1 MGKGVIETYTGVM
14 FDVFNPKPEM
24 FVIQDIAHALSL
36 TCRYNG
42 HSPWFYSVAQHSCIL
57 ADLADFSYG
66 PKYGVTALLHDLSEA
81 YITDLPRP
89 VKLKLPDYEDLEATL
104 MEAAAEKF
112 DFIWPLPLEVNQ
124 LDYNILLNEKLAFN
138 GGNLVAAR
146 KWLEC
151 DEALEPLNIPKWRF
165 EKAIP
170 STIEYWFLDTYQT
183 LKEQYSNEFTSG
195 RLGGN
200 ETAPPS
206 TNNWRGYAADGLAV

>member
-24 FVIQDIAHALSL
+24 FVLQDIAHALSL

-57 ADLADFSYG
+57 ADLADFAYG

-81 YITDLPRP
+81 YIADLPRP
-89 VKLKLPDYEDLEATL
+89 VKLKLRDYEEIENSL
-104 MEAAAEKF
+104 MYVAADKF
-112 DFIWPLPLEVNQ
+112 DFIWPLPLDIQ
-124 LDYNILLNEKLAFN
+124 HLDYNILLNEKLAFN
-138 GGNLVAAR
+138 GGQLDKAR

-151 DEALEPLNIPKWRF
+151 DDALEPLNVPRWRF

-170 STIEYWFLDTYQT
+170 STIEYWFLDNYQT
-183 LKEQYSNEFTSG
+183 LKEQYSNEFTCG

-200 ETAPPS
+200 ATNTPS
-206 TNNWRGYAADGLAV
+206 NNVWRDFAAEGLAV